1 MKDSIIRRVLLLGGL
16 AIMGILTAQSYWLF
30 KTWDLKDKEFDQTV
44 TIALRNVASYI
55 AKINNTDLP
64 KKDLIQRRSS
74 NYYAVNVNSNIDAN
88 ILEDYLYQELGN
100 MNLNTNFEYA
110 VFDCFSEELVYGA
123 YCKMST
129 TDKEHQ
135 ISESLPK
142 FDDLVYYF
150 VVKFPSR
157 ESYVLSN
164 MLTNLV
170 FAGIAVL
177 SLGAFVYSIF
187 VILRQKRMSDLQKD
201 FINNMTHEFKTPIS
215 SINIAA
221 NVLSQDQRI
230 LEDTRLSKYA
240 QVIQEQNH
248 RLNNQVEKVLNVA
261 RMENES
267 FKLKLEYLDLIPL
280 IKGVVDAE
288 QIKLDTGQIY
298 FSSDINTQQV
308 LADKLHLTN
317 VMHNLIDNATKYC
330 TTTPQIH
337 ITSHQKGSKTVI
349 SIQDNGIGID
359 KENQKLIFNKFYRVS
374 TGNVHDV
381 KGFGLGLFYVYH
393 VCKSHGWLIDVQS
406 KLTKGTTFSIS
417 IPRKSN
423 IQSNNLS

>member
-288 QIKLDTGQIY
+288 QIKLDTGQIF